1 MNTLFDR
8 ERIDPTQLHFNTAC
22 SDQAERKS
30 LLVRCIHLAEYWHQ
44 KHKNYFQHLPLEDHL
59 LQDIG
64 KSRMDVK
71 LDAEELKF
79 KLESC
84 SKRRAKRD

>member
-1 MNTLFDR
+1 MNALFDR

-30 LLVRCIHLAEYWHQ
+30 LLARWFHLAEYWHQ

-64 KSRMDVK
+64 RSRMDVE
-71 LDAEELKF
+71 LDAEELKC
-79 KLESC
+79 KLESG
-84 SKRRAKRD
+84 SKRRVKSN